1 MSKGGGEHSIRPH
14 APVIRSRRV
23 SSFQHSVA
31 FYDNDDVLVEQIAAF
46 LDLGSPGTAVVVATP
61 AHRTALEQRRTKQVA
76 RYIGLDADTL
86 LPEIMLDNFPDEM
99 RFRSFVEHFFS
110 TSEGPI
116 RVYGEMV
123 ALLWDRGNVPA
134 ALKLEKLWNN
144 VAEEHP
150 FRLFCAYPASLFQGS
165 ASLEAY
171 LRMCGTHS
179 ELVPFKG

>member
-1 MSKGGGEHSIRPH
+1 
-14 APVIRSRRV
+14 VIRSQRA

-31 FYDNDDVLVEQIAAF
+31 FYDNDHVLVEQIAAF
-46 LDLGSPGTAVVVATP
+46 LDLDSPGTAVVVATP
-61 AHRTALEQRRTKQVA
+61 THRAALERRPTKQVA

-86 LPEIMLDNFPDEM
+86 LPEVMLDNFPDER
-99 RFRSFVEHFFS
+99 RFRAFVEHLFS

-116 RVYGEMV
+116 RIYGEMV
-123 ALLWDRGNVPA
+123 ALLWERGNVPA
-134 ALKLEKLWNN
+134 ALKLEKLWNS
-144 VAEEHP
+144 VAEDH
-150 FRLFCAYPASLFQGS
+150 RLSLFCAYPTSLFQGS